1 MALINTYFGFLYR
14 LVNVCYSVNRLNSLK
29 RRVQVV
35 INNLLLATFGFSNL
49 RGKIHVNKKIESLVF
64 SGENYEYFY
73 LNDRSVAKFRALMEQ
88 FPAKD
93 KVEFIDARRVKFDS
107 IREAKALFVALD
119 TNYPEMKYL
128 TL

>member
-1 MALINTYFGFLYR
+1 M
-14 LVNVCYSVNRLNSLK
+14 
-29 RRVQVV
+29 
-35 INNLLLATFGFSNL
+35 
-49 RGKIHVNKKIESLVF
+49 F